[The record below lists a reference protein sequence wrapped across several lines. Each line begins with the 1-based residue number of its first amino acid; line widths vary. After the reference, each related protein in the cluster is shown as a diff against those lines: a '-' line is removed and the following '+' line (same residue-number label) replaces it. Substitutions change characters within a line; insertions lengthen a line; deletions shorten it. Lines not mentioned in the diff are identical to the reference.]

1 MKIKIDIKSIFGNV
15 LFSFEKENNTIK
27 NTLVE
32 ATLNGANLL
41 EADLCETDLRDVYLE
56 NADLRGAYLEYADL
70 RGANLRGADLRGANL
85 RGAYLENADLK
96 WADLRYADLRD
107 VYLEY
112 ADLRGAYLENADLK
126 WADLRYADLRDVYL
140 EYADLR
146 GAYLENADLRGANLR
161 DADLRGANLRGTD
174 FKGADLRGAD
184 LSDIYYSVYT
194 SFLTSQ
200 CPTDGSFIGW
210 KRLDKYIVK
219 LKICEDA
226 DRSSSTSIICRC
238 SKAEVL
244 EIQNLDGSR
253 AGITEICS
261 DYNKDFIYKVGET
274 VEVKDFDKCRWNECS
289 NGIHFFID
297 RNMAVAYRK

>member
-1 MKIKIDIKSIFGNV
+1 MKIRIDIKSIFGNV

-32 ATLNGANLL
+32 ATLIGANLR
-41 EADLCETDLRDVYLE
+41 EADLCETDLRG
-56 NADLRGAYLEYADL
+56 ADLGYADL
-70 RGANLRGADLRGANL
+70 R
-85 RGAYLENADLK
+85 E
-96 WADLRYADLRD
+96 

-112 ADLRGAYLENADLK
+112 ADLREGYLG
-126 WADLRYADLRDVYL
+126 YADLR
-140 EYADLR
+140 EADLR
-146 GAYLENADLRGANLR
+146 GVDLRGV
-161 DADLRGANLRGTD
+161 
-174 FKGADLRGAD
+174 DLRGAD
-184 LSDIYYSVYT
+184 LKGANLREADLKDIYYSVYT

-244 EIQNLDGSR
+244 EIQNIDGSI
-253 AGITEICS
+253 ADITEICS
-261 DYNKDFIYKVGET
+261 NHDKNFIYKVGET

-289 NGIHFFID
+289 TGIHFFID
-297 RNMAVAYRK
+297 RDVAVLYK

>member
-1 MKIKIDIKSIFGNV
+1 MKIKIDIKSVFGNV

-32 ATLNGANLL
+32 ATLNGANLR
-41 EADLCETDLRDVYLE
+41 EADLCETDLRGADLGYADLREVYLE
-56 NADLRGAYLEYADL
+56 YSDLREAYLGNADLRGADLRWVDLRGVDLREADL
-70 RGANLRGADLRGANL
+70 RDADLEGADLSEADLRGADLRGANL
-85 RGAYLENADLK
+85 RDADFKEADLK
-96 WADLRYADLRD
+96 
-107 VYLEY
+107 
-112 ADLRGAYLENADLK
+112 
-126 WADLRYADLRDVYL
+126 
-140 EYADLR
+140 
-146 GAYLENADLRGANLR
+146 
-161 DADLRGANLRGTD
+161 
-174 FKGADLRGAD
+174 GAD

-194 SFLTSQ
+194 SFLPSQ

-244 EIQNLDGSR
+244 EIQNIDGSI
-253 AGITEICS
+253 ADITEICS
-261 DYNKDFIYKVGET
+261 SHDKTFIYKVGET
-274 VEVKDFDKCRWNECS
+274 VEVKDFDKCRWNKFS

-297 RNMAVAYRK
+297 RNMAVIYR

>member
-1 MKIKIDIKSIFGNV
+1 MKIKIDIKSVFGNV

-32 ATLNGANLL
+32 ATLNGANLR
-41 EADLCETDLRDVYLE
+41 EADLCETDLRGADLGYADLREVYLE
-56 NADLRGAYLEYADL
+56 YSDLREAYLGNADLRGADLRWVDLRGVDLREADLRDADLEGADLSEADL
-70 RGANLRGADLRGANL
+70 RGANLRGADLS
-85 RGAYLENADLK
+85 E
-96 WADLRYADLRD
+96 ADLRR
-107 VYLEY
+107 
-112 ADLRGAYLENADLK
+112 ADLRG
-126 WADLRYADLRDVYL
+126 
-140 EYADLR
+140 
-146 GAYLENADLRGANLR
+146 ADLRGANLR
-161 DADLRGANLRGTD
+161 DAD
-174 FKGADLRGAD
+174 FKEADLKGAD

-194 SFLTSQ
+194 SFLPSQ

-244 EIQNLDGSR
+244 EIQNIDGSI
-253 AGITEICS
+253 ADITEICS
-261 DYNKDFIYKVGET
+261 SHDKTFIYKVGET
-274 VEVKDFDKCRWNECS
+274 VEVKDFDKCRWNKFS

-297 RNMAVAYRK
+297 RNMAVIYR

>member
-1 MKIKIDIKSIFGNV
+1 MKIKIDIKSVFGNV
-15 LFSFEKENNTIK
+15 LFSFEKENNSIK

-32 ATLNGANLL
+32 ATLNGANLRG
-41 EADLCETDLRDVYLE
+41 ADLSE
-56 NADLRGAYLEYADL
+56 ADLRGADLGYADL
-70 RGANLRGADLRGANL
+70 R
-85 RGAYLENADLK
+85 E
-96 WADLRYADLRD
+96 

-112 ADLRGAYLENADLK
+112 ADLRGADLRGADLS
-126 WADLRYADLRDVYL
+126 
-140 EYADLR
+140 EADLR
-146 GAYLENADLRGANLR
+146 GADLRGADLRGADLR
-161 DADLRGANLRGTD
+161 GADLGYADLSEADLRGADLGYAD
-174 FKGADLRGAD
+174 LSEADLRGADFKEANLKDAD

-244 EIQNLDGSR
+244 EIQNIDGSI
-253 AGITEICS
+253 ADITEICS
-261 DYNKDFIYKVGET
+261 SHDKTFIYKVGET
-274 VEVKDFDKCRWNECS
+274 VEVKDFDKCRWNKFS

>member
-1 MKIKIDIKSIFGNV
+1 MKIRIDIKSIFGNV

-32 ATLNGANLL
+32 ATLNGANLR
-41 EADLCETDLRDVYLE
+41 EADLCESDLRGADLGYADLREVYLE
-56 NADLRGAYLEYADL
+56 YSDLRESYLGNADLRGADLRWVDLRGVDLTGADLRDADLRDAELKKADLMGADL
-70 RGANLRGADLRGANL
+70 RGANLRGADFK
-85 RGAYLENADLK
+85 EADLK
-96 WADLRYADLRD
+96 
-107 VYLEY
+107 
-112 ADLRGAYLENADLK
+112 
-126 WADLRYADLRDVYL
+126 
-140 EYADLR
+140 
-146 GAYLENADLRGANLR
+146 
-161 DADLRGANLRGTD
+161 
-174 FKGADLRGAD
+174 GAD

-226 DRSSSTSIICRC
+226 ERSSSTSIICRC

-244 EIQNLDGSR
+244 EIQNINGSI
-253 AGITEICS
+253 ADITEICS
-261 DYNKDFIYKVGET
+261 SHDKTFIYKVGET
-274 VEVKDFDKCRWNECS
+274 VEVKDFDKCRWNKFS

>member
-1 MKIKIDIKSIFGNV
+1 MKIKIDIKSVFGNV
-15 LFSFEKENNTIK
+15 LFSFEKENNSIK

-32 ATLNGANLL
+32 ATLNGANLR
-41 EADLCETDLRDVYLE
+41 EADLSE
-56 NADLRGAYLEYADL
+56 ADLRGADLGYADL
-70 RGANLRGADLRGANL
+70 R
-85 RGAYLENADLK
+85 E
-96 WADLRYADLRD
+96 

-112 ADLRGAYLENADLK
+112 ADLRGADLRGADLS
-126 WADLRYADLRDVYL
+126 
-140 EYADLR
+140 EADLR
-146 GAYLENADLRGANLR
+146 GADLRGADLRGADLR
-161 DADLRGANLRGTD
+161 GADLGYADLSEADLRGADLGYAD
-174 FKGADLRGAD
+174 LSEADLRGADFKEANLKDAD

-244 EIQNLDGSR
+244 EIQNIDGSI
-253 AGITEICS
+253 ADITEICS
-261 DYNKDFIYKVGET
+261 SHDKTFIYKVGET
-274 VEVKDFDKCRWNECS
+274 VEVKDFDKCRWNKFS

>member
-1 MKIKIDIKSIFGNV
+1 MKIKIDIKSVFGNV

-32 ATLNGANLL
+32 ATLNGANLR
-41 EADLCETDLRDVYLE
+41 EADLCETDLR
-56 NADLRGAYLEYADL
+56 
-70 RGANLRGADLRGANL
+70 GADLG
-85 RGAYLENADLK
+85 
-96 WADLRYADLRD
+96 YADLRD

-112 ADLRGAYLENADLK
+112 ADLRDVYLEYTDLRGAYLENADLRGADLR
-126 WADLRYADLRDVYL
+126 WADLRGANLRGADFKGADLRDVYL
-140 EYADLR
+140 GYADLR
-146 GAYLENADLRGANLR
+146 GAYLENADLRGADLKWADLSEVDLR
-161 DADLRGANLRGTD
+161 GADLRGAD

-244 EIQNLDGSR
+244 EIQNIDGSI
-253 AGITEICS
+253 ADITEICS
-261 DYNKDFIYKVGET
+261 SHDKTFIYKVGET
-274 VEVKDFDKCRWNECS
+274 VEVKDFDKCRWNKFS

>member
-1 MKIKIDIKSIFGNV
+1 MKIKIDIKSIFGDV

-32 ATLNGANLL
+32 ATLNGANLR
-41 EADLCETDLRDVYLE
+41 EADLCETDLRGADLGYADLREVYLE
-56 NADLRGAYLEYADL
+56 YSDLREAYLGNADLRGADLRWVDLRGVDLRDADLRDADLRDAELKKADL
-70 RGANLRGADLRGANL
+70 RGADLKGADLRGADLEDADLRWVDLRGADLRGA
-85 RGAYLENADLK
+85 
-96 WADLRYADLRD
+96 
-107 VYLEY
+107 
-112 ADLRGAYLENADLK
+112 
-126 WADLRYADLRDVYL
+126 
-140 EYADLR
+140 
-146 GAYLENADLRGANLR
+146 
-161 DADLRGANLRGTD
+161 D
-174 FKGADLRGAD
+174 FKEADLRGAD

-244 EIQNLDGSR
+244 EIQNIDGSI
-253 AGITEICS
+253 ADITEICS
-261 DYNKDFIYKVGET
+261 SHDKTFIYKVGET
-274 VEVKDFDKCRWNECS
+274 VEVKDFDKCRWNKFS
-289 NGIHFFID
+289 TGIHFFID
-297 RNMAVAYRK
+297 RNMAVIYR

>member
-32 ATLNGANLL
+32 ATLIGANLR
-41 EADLCETDLRDVYLE
+41 EADLCETDLRGADLGYADLREVYLKYADLREGYLGYADLRDANLRGADLE
-56 NADLRGAYLEYADL
+56 NADLRKADL
-70 RGANLRGADLRGANL
+70 RGADLRDADLRGADLRGANL
-85 RGAYLENADLK
+85 READLSGADLK
-96 WADLRYADLRD
+96 
-107 VYLEY
+107 
-112 ADLRGAYLENADLK
+112 
-126 WADLRYADLRDVYL
+126 
-140 EYADLR
+140 
-146 GAYLENADLRGANLR
+146 GANLR
-161 DADLRGANLRGTD
+161 DADL
-174 FKGADLRGAD
+174 K
-184 LSDIYYSVYT
+184 DIYYSVYT

-244 EIQNLDGSR
+244 EIQNIDGSI
-253 AGITEICS
+253 ADITEICS
-261 DYNKDFIYKVGET
+261 SHDKTFIYKVGET
-274 VEVKDFDKCRWNECS
+274 VEVKDFDKCRWNKFS

-297 RNMAVAYRK
+297 RNMAVAYIK